1 MKLTLNQI
9 SDNINKASMCNKDI
23 ARIQLEQIITKMP
36 SHIQNIIEDAF
47 KYKRI
52 PKEYLLSS
60 ALFAYGNA
68 AGLAFS
74 ITAMSYENFANLYFA
89 IVGSRGDSKSP
100 PMELATNPLKKHD
113 DENYR
118 DFNKRKE
125 DDPTSTFKRKQYLLQ
140 DATIEAA
147 LYVHYQNPYS
157 IGIFVD
163 ELFGLIQK
171 MSNKNSNEGAA
182 WRTFLLQGNTNKLVD
197 ISRKTTDSYRIER
210 SCPSLMGSIQ
220 SQFIPKLFADG
231 NLESGLIDRLLF
243 TTKLT
248 SNEIVTNKKIPTEVL
263 DGYSFPLNNIL
274 QYRNEIENNTQIKSI
289 NIKLSIESDK
299 KILEYI
305 QSLVHLQKKQ
315 SDHTYEYIAKMQIN
329 ILKLILSVH
338 LIKHAKTSSFENEI
352 TLDTIET
359 AILLNEFYFTNFKII
374 LEDLKTD
381 ETKDLTPDELIRYA
395 IKNNKTQKE
404 VIDFTGI
411 HKSTVSRHFSKITA
425 QLATDKSK

>member
-1 MKLTLNQI
+1 
-9 SDNINKASMCNKDI
+9 
-23 ARIQLEQIITKMP
+23 
-36 SHIQNIIEDAF
+36 
-47 KYKRI
+47 
-52 PKEYLLSS
+52 
-60 ALFAYGNA
+60 
-68 AGLAFS
+68 
-74 ITAMSYENFANLYFA
+74 MSYENFANLYFA

-404 VIDFTGI
+404 VVDFTGI